1 MRECFFGRRI
11 LSFSHFHMATR
22 TSKSLLFCL
31 TLTLPALMRA
41 NANEVGATLFQT
53 VCAACH
59 GAKGEGKE
67 ELKTPSIAA
76 LPSWYV
82 TTQLGN
88 FHQGK
93 RGNNPTHDPQG
104 ATMAAI
110 AKAVKPDQVAAVAA
124 YIEALPIVPP
134 KQRVIEGADVEA
146 GKQLFYERCMDCHRY
161 NASGEVVFGSPPL
174 VGRQGWYLVAQ
185 LKKFKQ
191 LHRGAAK
198 GDVNGAKMTQM
209 ASYIE
214 DEQAM
219 KDVVS
224 FILTLNP
231 AAVAEEGDVF
241 EKAK

>member
-1 MRECFFGRRI
+1 MTRSFLPLLL
-11 LSFSHFHMATR
+11 LSLALAT
-22 TSKSLLFCL
+22 
-31 TLTLPALMRA
+31 PAPGA
-41 NANEVGATLFQT
+41 DPVGASLFQT

-59 GAKGEGKE
+59 GTKGEGKE

-82 TTQLGN
+82 KTQLGN

-93 RGNNPTHDPQG
+93 RGANPAHDPQG

-110 AKAVKPDQVAAVAA
+110 AKGVKPEQVAAVAK
-124 YIEALPIVPP
+124 YVESLPLVPP
-134 KQRVIEGADVEA
+134 KQREIAGANIQA
-146 GKQLFYERCMDCHRY
+146 GKDMFYERCMECHRY
-161 NASGEVVFGSPPL
+161 NASGEMVFGSPPL
-174 VGRQGWYLVAQ
+174 IGRQGWYLIAQ

-198 GDVNGAKMTQM
+198 GDINGAKMTQM
-209 ASYIE
+209 VTFLA

-224 FILTLNP
+224 YILTLNP
-231 AAVAEEGDVF
+231 EPQVAEGELSQQR
-241 EKAK
+241 K